1 MTLIAIFIGAL
12 LVLGIAAYALGNLN
26 RKRQGDTPT
35 EEDKPAPRTDME
47 CCGQHA
53 VCERDS
59 LLAGVSRKIEYYDDE
74 ELDRFR
80 GTPSDGY
87 NDEDADAFREVLYTM
102 RPDDVPGWV
111 RSLQLRG
118 VSLPDG
124 VKDEIILIV
133 DDLRAHPVPKS

>member
-26 RKRQGDTPT
+26 RKKQGDTPT
-35 EEDKPAPRTDME
+35 EEDAPAPRTDME

-80 GTPSDGY
+80 GTSSEGY
-87 NDEDADAFREVLYTM
+87 ND
-102 RPDDVPGWV
+102 
-111 RSLQLRG
+111 
-118 VSLPDG
+118 
-124 VKDEIILIV
+124 
-133 DDLRAHPVPKS
+133 